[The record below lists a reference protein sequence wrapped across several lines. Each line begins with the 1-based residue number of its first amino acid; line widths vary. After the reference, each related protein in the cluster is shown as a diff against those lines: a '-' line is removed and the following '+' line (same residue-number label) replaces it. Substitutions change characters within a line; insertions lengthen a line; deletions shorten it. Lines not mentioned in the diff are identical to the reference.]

1 VSAAGTS
8 ANGRAAG
15 LRIEHSRKH
24 GPFDPRYPPILH
36 EPAPASLWRVGQERL
51 DWRGF
56 LARFFPES
64 RRHDL
69 DALAAYESY
78 TNDVE
83 DRPATPDTEATR
95 RTALRLTATARAG
108 SNDSRARPWPTT
120 DSRGGYS

>member
-1 VSAAGTS
+1 MRV
-8 ANGRAAG
+8 
-15 LRIEHSRKH
+15 EHSRKH
-24 GPFDPRYPPILH
+24 GPFDPRYAPILH

-56 LARFFPES
+56 LARFFPDS

-95 RTALRLTATARAG
+95 RNAQRLTATRRPG
-108 SNDSRARPWPTT
+108 SNNSRARPRPTT